1 MVAVS
6 RVVMSGVRRMGSKG
20 AGGGSAAST
29 KEDGG
34 HYPSM
39 MDNMFEAACKFATFT
54 SSRNENFR
62 HTFLDHNAP
71 ESARAASAALL
82 VQKAWRGYK
91 LRRLRA
97 QEGAAAEA
105 STGPA
110 GLRERAIRR
119 AAGDEQPRPV
129 YEAPEAG

>member
-1 MVAVS
+1 
-6 RVVMSGVRRMGSKG
+6 MSGVRRMGSKG

-62 HTFLDHNAP
+62 HTFLDRNAP

-97 QEGAAAEA
+97 HR
-105 STGPA
+105 
-110 GLRERAIRR
+110 LYRINLK
-119 AAGDEQPRPV
+119 
-129 YEAPEAG
+129 YELSVG

>member
-1 MVAVS
+1 
-6 RVVMSGVRRMGSKG
+6 MSGVRRMGSKG

-97 QEGAAAEA
+97 HRLYRINLKYELSVLAER
-105 STGPA
+105 
-110 GLRERAIRR
+110 RERRSMFLGCFQRTRHAPTAPALSSRR
-119 AAGDEQPRPV
+119 TS
-129 YEAPEAG
+129 

>member
-1 MVAVS
+1 
-6 RVVMSGVRRMGSKG
+6 MSGVRRTGSKG

-71 ESARAASAALL
+71 ESARAAQLRSPKAGYALSCTL
-82 VQKAWRGYK
+82 DALAYG
-91 LRRLRA
+91 
-97 QEGAAAEA
+97 
-105 STGPA
+105 S
-110 GLRERAIRR
+110 GLDGE
-119 AAGDEQPRPV
+119 EKV
-129 YEAPEAG
+129 

>member
-39 MDNMFEAACKFATFT
+39 MDNMFEAACTF
-54 SSRNENFR
+54 
-62 HTFLDHNAP
+62 D
-71 ESARAASAALL
+71 
-82 VQKAWRGYK
+82 
-91 LRRLRA
+91 
-97 QEGAAAEA
+97 EA
-105 STGPA
+105 SYNGKGPA
-110 GLRERAIRR
+110 LPQRSSSTLEM
-119 AAGDEQPRPV
+119 
-129 YEAPEAG
+129 